1 MLELLTSHLAA
12 HPAASMDEL
21 AAAAGVSRA
30 TLFRRFVSRE
40 ALVVAASE
48 QAIGRFVAVI
58 DGARP
63 EEGAAIEALARVASG
78 VASLAPTHG
87 LLALQPLPE
96 AIEAELLERAHAA
109 DERIAALVRRGVSAG
124 EFRPEVPA
132 AWVQSTLTW
141 LCVGAAD
148 GLRLGTLAAG
158 DVERLLVETVLA
170 AVRFS

>member
-1 MLELLTSHLAA
+1 MLEILTTHLAA

-30 TLFRRFVSRE
+30 TLFRRFASRE
-40 ALVVAASE
+40 ALVIAAGE

-58 DGARP
+58 DEARP
-63 EEGAAIEALARVASG
+63 EEGFAIEALGRVASG

-96 AIEAELLERAHAA
+96 AVEAELLERARAA
-109 DERIAALVRRGVSAG
+109 DERIAALVRRGVSAA

-132 AWVQSTLTW
+132 AWVQTTLTW

-148 GLRLGTLAAG
+148 GLRLGTLAPA
-158 DVERLLVETVLA
+158 DVERLLVDTVLA
-170 AVRFS
+170 AVRLS